1 MRVKAATIVDPDGL
15 RLSGEGLQMNE
26 WNLME
31 KLIADGENK
40 VSVAGRTLS
49 PI

>member
-1 MRVKAATIVDPDGL
+1 MRVKAIDDDPP
-15 RLSGEGLQMNE
+15 RLWSGEGSNMNE

-40 VSVAGRTLS
+40 VVGRQLS